1 MQTKNIQVKNIPVTD
16 ICTSDLNPRK
26 TFDQESLMELAQNIK
41 EHGLVQPITIRK
53 RPKGSDTKYEIVCG
67 ERRYRATVLNG
78 EEEIQCIVKELDDK
92 QAFAAMIIEN
102 LQRKDVDPI
111 EEAAA
116 LGKLYDNGSMTIQEI
131 AKTLGKSTSFV
142 LGRIQLNNIIPE
154 FIDLMR
160 DGTLYLVHLLSICR
174 LTTEQQKI
182 FYEECFTPSM
192 QARRATRIILMD
204 ELKNMIDEH
213 VMKYLD
219 MAKFNTEDASFSCG
233 RCCLDCP
240 MNTKN
245 QEAFKDS
252 KRDRCMDRTCFAQK
266 NLEFV
271 LRQAKDS
278 GFTPIY
284 IGEGNE
290 AIIEASKAQG
300 IELIDANDRKYVFEP
315 VMPDKAKFTDEE
327 YYDKRMESY
336 HRAKAVF
343 DSNVDDGLIEKVFEV
358 CYDGKLSGEVKWTF
372 SVPKEC
378 EDKEAVVSKRE
389 QITKV
394 KESLFKLKE
403 QEHDEI
409 IEEKRKLLESSSYS
423 SLNTYLSKTESMLLH
438 AILLK
443 RLSYDFKK
451 SIGIEWNNSEDAFKK
466 AVESG
471 VLEKNLSSIKR
482 EFIKEFLSDKSVCYA
497 HDLAGMLNAL
507 LEENNGSSDDVEK
520 KVHEKYAKQRET
532 LKAKLDELNGKKN
545 EPEAET
551 PEA

>member
-233 RCCLDCP
+233 RCCLNCP
-240 MNTKN
+240 LNTKN

-372 SVPKEC
+372 SVPKED

-451 SIGIEWNNSEDAFKK
+451 SIGIEWDNSEDAFKK